1 MLKVY
6 VYQKC
11 ARCRQAVNWLDA
23 AGLRYHAFPIRTAPP
38 SVEELR
44 RMSAFLGGRLPAL
57 LNTSG
62 QDYRALNFKAIW
74 PLLSEPALFERLTE
88 NGNLIKRPFLIDQ
101 DFGLVG
107 FKQLEWQDTFMQHG
121 RL

>member
-6 VYQKC
+6 VYKKC
-11 ARCRQAVNWLDA
+11 DRCRQAVDWLDA
-23 AGLRYHAFPIRTAPP
+23 AGLRYRAFPIRTTPP
-38 SVEELR
+38 SIEELR
-44 RMSAFLGGRLPAL
+44 RMSAFLEGRLQAL
-57 LNTSG
+57 LNTAG
-62 QDYRALNFKAIW
+62 RDYRALNFKAIW
-74 PLLSEPALFERLTE
+74 PQLSETALFERLTE

-107 FKQLEWQDTFMQHG
+107 FKQGEWQDTFMQHG